1 MKISALR
8 LKEFMLFEDIEINWS
23 SNINIICGENS
34 TGKTSLLKI
43 LYSSIKPISNLP
55 ENKSKEKIAEGI
67 LKKIQGVFRPEDMK
81 IGRLVS
87 RRQGS
92 NIANI
97 EIEFSN
103 NKKNSQ
109 TESLEISFGSR
120 KEKHLNLS
128 FEVKEKIEK
137 FDPIYLPPKEMI
149 SATEHF
155 QALYEEYHLD
165 FEETY
170 YDLTK
175 LLDRPLKKGANTIE
189 QATVLK
195 SFEGIINGSIIQ
207 KDKRFYLKMKG
218 KGEFEMGLVSEGYR
232 KLATILYLIST
243 GSLNK
248 NSVLFWDEP
257 ETNMN
262 PKMAK
267 AIVDAIVELAK
278 MGVQVFITTH
288 DYFIQQTFNLLTA
301 YPETNT
307 NNLDIKFISLYFD
320 EEEKIGIE
328 CAKETSEL
336 QHNSILQ
343 EFDEF
348 YRREQDI
355 IYGND

>member
-1 MKISALR
+1 MKILSLK
-8 LKEFMLFEDIEINWS
+8 LKEFMLFEDIEFDWS

-43 LYSSIKPISNLP
+43 MYAGMKPLSNLQG
-55 ENKSKEKIAEGI
+55 EIGKEKISEGI
-67 LKKIQGVFRPEDMK
+67 LKKLQGVFRPEEMK

-87 RRQGS
+87 RKQGS
-92 NIANI
+92 NTADI
-97 EIEFSN
+97 EIIYSDG
-103 NKKNSQ
+103 KKNSKK
-109 TESLEISFGSR
+109 EKLNISFGNR
-120 KEKHLNLS
+120 KEKHLNL
-128 FEVKEKIEK
+128 EINLKEKIEK

-155 QALYEEYHLD
+155 QTLYEEYHLD

-175 LLDRPLKKGANTIE
+175 LLDRPLKKGANSIE
-189 QATVLK
+189 QSTVLK
-195 SFEGIINGSIIQ
+195 SFEGIINGNIVQ
-207 KDKRFYLKMKG
+207 RDKRFYLKVKG

-232 KLATILYLIST
+232 KLATILYLISS

-248 NSVLFWDEP
+248 NSILFWDEP

-288 DYFIQQTFNLLTA
+288 DYFIQQTFNLLA
-301 YPETNT
+301 SYPNTNK
-307 NNLDIKFISLYFD
+307 NNLDIRFISLYND
-320 EEEKIGIE
+320 ENNKIKAEI
-328 CAKETSEL
+328 ASETSNL
-336 QHNSILQ
+336 KHNSILQ

-348 YRREQDI
+348 YRREQDL
-355 IYGND
+355 IYGDE